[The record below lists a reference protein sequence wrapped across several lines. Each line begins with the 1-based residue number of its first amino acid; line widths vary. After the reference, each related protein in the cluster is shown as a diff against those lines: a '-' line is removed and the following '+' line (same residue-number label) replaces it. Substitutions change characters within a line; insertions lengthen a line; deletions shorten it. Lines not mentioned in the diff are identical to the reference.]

1 MESFSLHQYFQA
13 ISDQHVILSYKGAL
27 NIDLLTIL
35 LDMTEKRLARNEAR
49 LRVKKKVFHVLVE
62 VLQNMYHYSD
72 NSEHPSEEYFS
83 IIFLIRKI
91 DEEYVIYAGNYLQND
106 EIEQLE
112 KRLDQANSL
121 NREELRAYYRQQL
134 NRGTWSEQGGA
145 GLGFLDIIKK
155 SGNAISYQVMP
166 VSDQYSFFSM
176 EVHI

>member
-35 LDMTEKRLARNEAR
+35 LDMTEKRLAKNEAK
-49 LRVKKKVFHVLVE
+49 LSVKKKVFNVLVE

-72 NSEHPSEEYFS
+72 NSEHPSDEYFS
-83 IIFLIRKI
+83 IVFLIRKI
-91 DEEYVIYAGNYLQND
+91 DDEYVIYAGNYLKND
-106 EIEQLE
+106 EITELE
-112 KRLDQANSL
+112 KRLDKANNL
-121 NREELRAYYRQQL
+121 NRQELRELYREQL
-134 NRGTWSEQGGA
+134 DQGAWTPTGGA

-155 SGNAISYQVMP
+155 SGNAIQYQVMP
-166 VSDQYSFFSM
+166 VSEDYSFFSM